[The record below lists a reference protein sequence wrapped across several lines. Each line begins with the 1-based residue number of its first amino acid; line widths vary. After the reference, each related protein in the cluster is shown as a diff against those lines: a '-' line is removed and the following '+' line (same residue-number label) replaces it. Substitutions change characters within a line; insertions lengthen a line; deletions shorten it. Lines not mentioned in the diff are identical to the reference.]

1 MALKSVISNPDNIN
15 NTKPAMKK
23 FLFLIPILLLT
34 LNIYAV
40 SPLEKG
46 DKVSNF
52 SATDENGDTWEL
64 SDQRGDYLV
73 VYFYPAAF
81 TGGCTKQA
89 CSYRDHDPA
98 FKLLNAQVIGVSGDN
113 HENLKAFKA
122 FHNLNFTLLSDTDGK
137 IAELF
142 GVPIKDGGTIEK
154 EVDGKTLQLTRGV
167 TTSRWTYVVDRNG
180 KLVYKDDDVQAATDP
195 ETVLKAI
202 TTHNE
207 RKSCVQR

>member
-1 MALKSVISNPDNIN
+1 
-15 NTKPAMKK
+15 MKK
-23 FLFLIPILLLT
+23 LLFFIPVLLLT
-34 LNIYAV
+34 LNIYAA

-46 DKVSNF
+46 DKVPNF
-52 SATDENGDTWEL
+52 SATDESGNVWEL
-64 SDQRGDYLV
+64 SEQRADYLV
-73 VYFYPAAF
+73 IYFYPAAF

-89 CSYRDHDPA
+89 CSYRDHDKA
-98 FKLLNAQVIGVSGDN
+98 FGALNAQVIGVSGDD

-122 FHNLNFTLLSDTDGK
+122 FHNLNFTLLSDADGK

-142 GVPIKDGGTIEK
+142 GVPTSDGGTIEK
-154 EVDGKTLQLTRGV
+154 EVDGKTLQLSRGV
-167 TTSRWTYVVDRNG
+167 TTSRWTYVIDGNG

-195 ETVLKAI
+195 EAVLKVL

>member
-1 MALKSVISNPDNIN
+1 
-15 NTKPAMKK
+15 MKK
-23 FLFLIPILLLT
+23 LFFILPVLLFT
-34 LNIYAV
+34 LNNYAV

-46 DKVSNF
+46 DKVANF
-52 SATDENGDTWEL
+52 SATDENGEAWEL
-64 SDQRGDYLV
+64 SDQRADYFV
-73 VYFYPAAF
+73 IYFYPAAF

-98 FKLLNAQVIGVSGDN
+98 FKLLNAQVIGVSGDD

-122 FHNLNFTLLSDTDGK
+122 FHNLNFTLLSDADGK

-142 GVPIKDGGTIEK
+142 GVPIRDGGTIEK

-180 KLVYKDDDVQAATDP
+180 KLVYKDDDVQAASDP
-195 ETVLKAI
+195 ETVLNEIK
-202 TTHNE
+202 THND
-207 RKSCVQR
+207 RKTCQTR

>member
-1 MALKSVISNPDNIN
+1 
-15 NTKPAMKK
+15 MKK
-23 FLFLIPILLLT
+23 LFFILPVLLFT
-34 LNIYAV
+34 LNNYAV

-46 DKVSNF
+46 DKVPGF
-52 SATDENGDTWEL
+52 SAIDENGEAWEL
-64 SDQRGDYLV
+64 SDQRADYFV
-73 VYFYPAAF
+73 IYFYPAAF

-98 FKLLNAQVIGVSGDN
+98 FKLLNTQVIGVSGDD

-122 FHNLNFTLLSDTDGK
+122 FHNLNFTLLSDADGK

-142 GVPIKDGGTIEK
+142 GVPIRDGATIEK

-180 KLVYKDDDVQAATDP
+180 KLVYKDDDVQTATDP
-195 ETVLKAI
+195 EAVLNEIK
-202 TTHNE
+202 THND
-207 RKSCVQR
+207 RKTCQTR

>member
-1 MALKSVISNPDNIN
+1 
-15 NTKPAMKK
+15 MKK
-23 FLFLIPILLLT
+23 SFFFIPVLLIT
-34 LNIYAV
+34 LNIYAL

-46 DKVSNF
+46 DKVPSF
-52 SATDENGDTWEL
+52 SAIDENGETWEL
-64 SDQRGDYLV
+64 SDQRADYLV
-73 VYFYPAAF
+73 IYFYPAAF

-98 FKLLNAQVIGVSGDN
+98 FKLLNTQVIGVSGDEY
-113 HENLKAFKA
+113 ENLQKFKE
-122 FHNLNFTLLSDTDGK
+122 FHNLNFTLLSDADGK

-142 GVPIKDGGTIEK
+142 GVPTREGSTIEK
-154 EVDGKTLQLTRGV
+154 EVDGQMLQLTKGV
-167 TTSRWTYVVDRNG
+167 TVSRWTYVVDRNG

-195 ETVLKAI
+195 EDVLKAL

>member
-1 MALKSVISNPDNIN
+1 
-15 NTKPAMKK
+15 MKK
-23 FLFLIPILLLT
+23 LFFLLPVLLFT
-34 LNIYAV
+34 LNIFAV

-46 DKVSNF
+46 DKVPNF
-52 SATDENGDTWEL
+52 SALDENGNAWEL
-64 SDQRGDYLV
+64 SDQRADYLV

-89 CSYRDHDPA
+89 CSYRDHNKEFA
-98 FKLLNAQVIGVSGDN
+98 ALNAKVVGVSGDD

-122 FHNLNFTLLSDTDGK
+122 VHNLNFTLLSDSDGK

-142 GVPIKDGGTIEK
+142 GVPTRDGATIEK
-154 EVDGKTLQLTRGV
+154 EVDGKTLQLSRRV

-180 KLVYKDDDVQAATDP
+180 RLVYKDDDVQAATDP
-195 ETVLKAI
+195 EAVLKAL